1 MNSKNL
7 FFVLSL
13 ILFLGS
19 VSTLEAKPLK
29 VVTTLPALAWVVERV
44 GGDEV
49 VVESLLR
56 GSEDPHYVDAKP
68 SFVKKA
74 ADADMLCFVGLSLE
88 VGWLPKVLERSA
100 NPKIQEAGSGF
111 CDLGQSVVVLEKLSE
126 PLDRSHGHIHSDGNP
141 HWYLSLQSLSE
152 ASKGVLRF
160 LQELRPEKSK
170 DFQGRQLALQN
181 EIKQTLNN
189 SRAKI
194 SDELSLLEYHKE
206 FAYLL
211 RDLGVSSKGSV
222 EEKPGVPPSAAAI
235 ARVRRKILEEEI
247 DLILATEAQSQALL
261 KRVSDGTPAQVI
273 QVEPMP
279 SVELNPIAYHQK
291 ILSLLLNLK
300 QNSGS

>member
-1 MNSKNL
+1 MSFKKTL
-7 FFVLSL
+7 AF
-13 ILFLGS
+13 IFLVVNFS
-19 VSTLEAKPLK
+19 VSLGAETAPLK
-29 VVTTLPALAWVVERV
+29 VVTSLPALAWVVERV

-56 GSEDPHYVDAKP
+56 GSEDPHFVDAKP

-100 NPKIQEAGSGF
+100 NPKIQESGSGY
-111 CDLGQSVVVLEKLSE
+111 CDLGQSVVVLEKLAE

-152 ASKGVLRF
+152 ASEAVLGF
-160 LQELRPEKSK
+160 LQRLRPESSE
-170 DFQGRQLALQN
+170 DFKKRQLALKN
-181 EIKQTLNN
+181 EIQKTLKDSQNKIQN
-189 SRAKI
+189 SVR
-194 SDELSLLEYHKE
+194 LLEYHKE

-211 RDLGVSSKGSV
+211 RDLGVNSKGSV

-235 ARVRRKILEEEI
+235 ARVRRKILDEQI
-247 DLILATEAQSQALL
+247 DLILATEAQSEALL
-261 KRVSDGTPAQVI
+261 KKVSSGTPAHVL

-279 SVELNPIAYHQK
+279 SLKLNPLAYHEK
-291 ILSLLLNLK
+291 VLNSLLSVK
-300 QNSGS
+300 QN